1 MPSLRD
7 SRKYGFF
14 IAHYAQFCVCCHC
27 APDHSRPV
35 RRPRFEHPS
44 FRNYY
49 FVERSMMTRSPL
61 QHEFS
66 RRTLLRSGLALGAG
80 ISLGS
85 LVGCA
90 TPTGAPGPRTVSLAL
105 NRSLVSLD
113 NKLNQFD
120 AALTVQRGERQ
131 ALTEIDRD
139 LRPPLVLADP

>member
-1 MPSLRD
+1 
-7 SRKYGFF
+7 
-14 IAHYAQFCVCCHC
+14 
-27 APDHSRPV
+27 
-35 RRPRFEHPS
+35 
-44 FRNYY
+44 
-49 FVERSMMTRSPL
+49 MTRSPL

-90 TPTGAPGPRTVSLAL
+90 TPTGAPGPRTAGLAL

-120 AALTVQRGERQ
+120 AALTVQRAVRQ
-131 ALTEIDRD
+131 SLITLDQH
-139 LRPPLVLADP
+139 LKPQLVLADRFELTNPRQWYVHLRPGIIYETDGRCRCRTSPPP